1 MYKNGSDSDRSMTIR
16 PAIEMPDVVSICF
29 AGGGSDLA
37 SFSPSGSAISH
48 AHRYR
53 NRARC
58 TKTDPIM
65 MIRATSRARKNHPI
79 RIRIVCGKT
88 DPANRIRPDS
98 GCPLAVMAIIGR
110 IQNGSIMFT
119 GVTFECSAAGQSNME
134 NRRILGRFHGLCWHN
149 IVTTEQLY
157 SGKSFL
163 RKGLG
168 VTAIL
173 TGMLLFLPYKGRIK
187 ELRMKVPA
195 SIFPLAHLHPSVS

>member
-1 MYKNGSDSDRSMTIR
+1 MVSDHPARNTNAGCGPDLFRRRRVGSSFVQSKRIRHNASISEPGQMYKNGSDW
-16 PAIEMPDVVSICF
+16 
-29 AGGGSDLA
+29 
-37 SFSPSGSAISH
+37 
-48 AHRYR
+48 
-53 NRARC
+53 
-58 TKTDPIM
+58 DPIM

-134 NRRILGRFHGLCWHN
+134 NRRILGRFHGLCWQN

>member
-1 MYKNGSDSDRSMTIR
+1 
-16 PAIEMPDVVSICF
+16 
-29 AGGGSDLA
+29 
-37 SFSPSGSAISH
+37 
-48 AHRYR
+48 
-53 NRARC
+53 
-58 TKTDPIM
+58 
-65 MIRATSRARKNHPI
+65 MIRATSRTRKNHPI

-98 GCPLAVMAIIGR
+98 GCPLAVMAITGR

-134 NRRILGRFHGLCWHN
+134 NRRILGRFHGLCWQN

-157 SGKSFL
+157 FGKLFL

-173 TGMLLFLPYKGRIK
+173 TGMLLCFAIQRQRIK
-187 ELRMKVPA
+187 ELRMKVPS
-195 SIFPLAHLHPSVS
+195 SIFPLAHLHPFFSQLKNAVCSVNSTRM